1 MTASTIAPPTTQSTT
16 TIAFTVEAGALAT
29 ATEQVARR
37 IPRRPAI
44 PTLACLLLE
53 VADGRLTVSAFDYDV
68 AASAQVDVVGDTAGR
83 ALVSGRLLAELVKTF
98 PDRPVTARVDGT
110 RLAVTCGSVKVK
122 LPLMPAEDY
131 PALPDTPPTI
141 GVVDT
146 EALAAAVTRV
156 YPATDPTV
164 ANGVPMLAG
173 IHLRIAG
180 DRISVEG
187 SDRYRAAIAD
197 LAWTP
202 ADPNIDTVALVPA
215 TVVYETAKTF
225 GAAGG
230 PVTVGLVTTEG
241 GGLIGLTH
249 PAGSVVARLLAD
261 KYPNLPSL
269 FPPHVDQPTTLPVAA
284 LTAALK
290 RAQIVH
296 EAKTPVR
303 LAFTAEQVELTAA
316 DGDTA
321 LGDAVDCQH
330 HGEPVTVGVNP
341 DYLLD
346 ALTCLRADAAELHIA
361 APSRPLLLTVP
372 DDHTYRHVIMPIR
385 NPKGSQ

>member
-1 MTASTIAPPTTQSTT
+1 MTASTLAPPTTG
-16 TIAFTVEAGALAT
+16 IAFTVEAGALAT

-53 VADGRLTVSAFDYDV
+53 VADGALTVSAFDYEV
-68 AASAQVDVVGDTAGR
+68 AASAQVDVVGDTDGR
-83 ALVSGRLLAELVKTF
+83 ALVSGRLLAELVQRF

-131 PALPDTPPTI
+131 PALPDTPPTV
-141 GVVDT
+141 GTVDA

-180 DRISVEG
+180 DRIGVEG

-197 LAWTP
+197 LAWAP
-202 ADPNIDTVALVPA
+202 SGPNIDAVALVPA

-225 GAAGG
+225 GSAGG
-230 PVTVGLVTTEG
+230 PVAIGLHVGDG
-241 GGLIGLTH
+241 GGTIGLTH

-269 FPPHVDQPTTLPVAA
+269 FPPRVAHPTTVPVAA

-303 LAFTAEQVELTAA
+303 LAFTADQVELAAA

-346 ALTCLRADAAELHIA
+346 ALTCLRSEDAELHISD
-361 APSRPLLLTVP
+361 PKKPVLLTAP
-372 DDHTYRHVIMPIR
+372 DDHTYRHLIMPIR
-385 NPKGSQ
+385 SKS